1 MKTIFFFFW
10 NLIMG
15 IKRAVSQ
22 RFDKDTT
29 FVLFYS
35 NLAPML
41 GKQSVDATLP
51 NGQKLPSNK
60 LQPSV
65 FFQKDQQNHPRAECR
80 IWCEN
85 DRILFLSS
93 A

>member
-15 IKRAVSQ
+15 IKMATIKLL
-22 RFDKDTT
+22 DKDTT

-35 NLAPML
+35 ILASMT
-41 GKQSVDATLP
+41 GKESVATALQK
-51 NGQKLPSNK
+51 GQRQPYNK

-65 FFQKDQQNHPRAECR
+65 FYQKDQQIHLRAEWR

-85 DRILFLSS
+85 DRILILSS

>member
-29 FVLFYS
+29 FDLPYS
-35 NLAPML
+35 FLTPML
-41 GKQSVDATLP
+41 GKQLAASDLP
-51 NGQKLPSNK
+51 DGQKLPSNK

-65 FFQKDQQNHPRAECR
+65 FFQKDQQNHPRAKWQISCD
-80 IWCEN
+80 N
-85 DRILFLSS
+85 SRILFQSS